1 VWAIGQS
8 VGTISQKGTIM
19 VTLKSP
25 ADIPAVVDAM
35 LGFTPSNSLVVLG
48 LGGGPSARVDI
59 TSGETLI
66 AAVESLTTA
75 AQHWGKGTIVA
86 LYSDDVDMV
95 DLEYAMATLLPDVPV
110 AIMVE
115 VTTMYGP
122 THVIDTDGNL
132 FVATPPQDPEM
143 AAKRVVSSR
152 DALVEEAEQTTS
164 ADEAWMMAREA
175 YRAGDGARSWIYL
188 DRFHALG
195 GSRTPDSMIL
205 ERFLTQAINPRSEM
219 AQAFFLNA

>member
-1 VWAIGQS
+1 
-8 VGTISQKGTIM
+8 M

-59 TSGETLI
+59 ASGETLI
-66 AAVESLTTA
+66 AAVEALSGA
-75 AQHWGKGTIVA
+75 AEHWAKGKGTIVA

-132 FVATPPQDPEM
+132 FVATPSQDPEI
-143 AAKRVVSSR
+143 AARRVVSSR
-152 DALVEEAEQTTS
+152 DALVEEAQQTTD
-164 ADEAWMMAREA
+164 ANEAWVVAREA
-175 YRAGDGARSWIYL
+175 YRAGDGARSWVYL
-188 DRFHALG
+188 DRFHALNG
-195 GSRTPDSMIL
+195 QRTVDSMLL
-205 ERFLTQAINPRSEM
+205 ERFLTEAVNPRSDL
-219 AQAFFLNA
+219 ARAILGD